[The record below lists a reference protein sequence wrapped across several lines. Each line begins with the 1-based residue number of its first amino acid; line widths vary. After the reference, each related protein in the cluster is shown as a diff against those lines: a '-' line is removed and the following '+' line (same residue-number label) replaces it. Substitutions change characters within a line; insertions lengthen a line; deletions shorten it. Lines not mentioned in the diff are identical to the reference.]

1 MRLSGR
7 KIILGVTG
15 SIAAYKAVVLL
26 RLLQQEGAE
35 IKVAMTAS
43 AKQFVTPL
51 TFATL
56 ARTPVDEDVWD
67 DHATWSQ
74 HVQLGH
80 WADLYVVAPATA
92 NSLAKFASGLCDDAV
107 SALYL
112 SAACPVLIAPAMDR
126 EMLAHPATQTNLRT
140 LEARGHHLAMP
151 ASGYLAS
158 GLEGAGR
165 LEEPEALLERI
176 VTLLGPSQPAN
187 PMNGPLVGRR
197 VLISA
202 GPTQEPLDP
211 VRYLTNHSSGK
222 MGLALAEAAL
232 ERGAEVTLVLGP
244 TALTVRQHPRLSVQH
259 ITTALELDGAMQA
272 AAPTHA
278 LVIMAAAVADYRP
291 KTTAPQK
298 LKKFNGRRSVQK
310 LDLVENPD
318 ILAGLGKRRR
328 KGQVLV
334 GFALETENGLE
345 NARHKLT
352 KKGADVIV
360 LNTVSATTAFG
371 VDTNAVTL
379 VSRTGEPVE
388 LPLASKAE
396 VAGGIL
402 DYLTPLLPSVQA

>member
-35 IKVAMTAS
+35 IKVAMTSS

-56 ARTPVDEDVWD
+56 ARTPVYEDVWD
-67 DHATWSQ
+67 DQATWSQ

-92 NSLAKFASGLCDDAV
+92 NILAKFASGLCDDAV

-165 LEEPEALLERI
+165 LEAPEALLERI
-176 VTLLGPSQPAN
+176 VTLLGPSQPVS
-187 PMNGPLVGRR
+187 PMSGPLVGRR

-244 TALTVRQHPRLSVQH
+244 TSLAVRQHPRLSVQR

-272 AAPTHA
+272 AAPTHE

-291 KTTAPQK
+291 KTSAPQK
-298 LKKFNGRRSVQK
+298 LKKFNGKRSVQK
-310 LDLVENPD
+310 LELVENPD

-345 NARHKLT
+345 NARHKLA

-379 VSRTGEPVE
+379 VSRSGEPVE
-388 LPLASKAE
+388 LPLATKAE
-396 VAGGIL
+396 VAAGIL
-402 DYLTPLLPSVQA
+402 DYLVPLLPPVQG